1 MPLRPVL
8 CACILLAVAA
18 PAPSADS
25 RAAPAPVRSSQLP
38 AALTAPITLP
48 GPVPQRF
55 TRNVWAGDQI
65 RRRLFIPS
73 YRVAFMVAGGDS
85 ARTTDTT
92 ASVST
97 VLRGADPALIQAIT
111 DRAYADL
118 IERLTEAGFEVVP
131 EAEWRSAP
139 SAARLEAGPPGIQA
153 NNRSVNG
160 ARQSFAL
167 VNPSTLGAW
176 PETSMPV
183 NLSAVRGMTREL
195 DATMVAPRFSLN
207 YAVIQ
212 ARGGGA
218 MGFLSRGAQASFSPL
233 IHGGPVIAG
242 FSMEAWR
249 VRVGQHGGFMEYK
262 VDGRLEAPGA
272 FGLVSDGR
280 GGSQTAAPGG
290 GGAVDSWESRLYGPS
305 HVQSVGH
312 FDVDAE
318 AYARLALQALALQNA
333 VAVEELRRA
342 RR

>member
-1 MPLRPVL
+1 MSLRFALLSSVL
-8 CACILLAVAA
+8 LIAASAASTAFAAQTPASPPAVQAIE
-18 PAPSADS
+18 
-25 RAAPAPVRSSQLP
+25 
-38 AALTAPITLP
+38 APIVLP
-48 GPVPQRF
+48 GPTPQRF

-65 RRRLFIPS
+65 RTRIFVPS
-73 YRVAFMVAGGDS
+73 YRVAFMVAGGAS

-97 VLRGADPALIQAIT
+97 VLRGAEPALIQAIT

-118 IERLTEAGFEVVP
+118 IERLTAAGFEVVP
-131 EAEWRSAP
+131 EAEWRAAP
-139 SAARLEAGPPGIQA
+139 SAARLEAGPAGIQA
-153 NNRSVNG
+153 TNRGLNG
-160 ARQSFAL
+160 AGQSFAL
-167 VNPSTLGAW
+167 VNPTNLGSW

-183 NLSAVRGMTREL
+183 NLGPIRGMTREL
-195 DATMVAPRFSLN
+195 NATMVAPRFSLN
-207 YAVIQ
+207 YAVME

-218 MGFLSRGAQASFSPL
+218 LALLSRGAQASYTPL

-242 FSMEAWR
+242 FSMEPWR

-280 GGSQTAAPGG
+280 GVTEVAASGG
-290 GGAVDSWESRLYGPS
+290 GSGVDSWDSRLYGPS
-305 HVQSVGH
+305 HVQSLGY
-312 FDVDAE
+312 FDVDPE